1 MNSNESA
8 RLQQEFGWNGSTIA
22 IPRNR
27 STQIST
33 YGCKKL
39 CGTGPDYYGWDQ
51 ASSTITTWV
60 LPVIGVLL
68 QAPLISNAFWET
80 CFSIARWCGSPI
92 ASLTYILWN
101 IKISGKC
108 ALMADMAAAYDNV
121 DTDEKR
127 ESDFASMRDSLY
139 LLSTMNQYSINPDV
153 LRTNRHDSKP
163 AEGLLRMVL
172 FSKDLRLLK
181 RQRTAYELEP
191 PDELNTMRQKLAQQL
206 RESRRKGVV
215 PVFISTL
222 WFLFAMA
229 ISIQSSFGEM
239 GKNVI
244 AHDLALGCLLAWL
257 PVLILCSI
265 VDRNP
270 VSADDSRKKLNRLVD
285 HVRKSIMDA
294 QVRSMFVNTID
305 AVEERSEMRRRIEEV
320 SLQCLAMDRKHFFES
335 FAGQGRKRWHY
346 GAAHPIL
353 CDIEDAYV
361 AGHGRHWL
369 QNEARARTFLVLGKR
384 TGGLDWL
391 DYREF
396 WQIAAATMCVC
407 ATILGAWILS
417 FNTPTVG
424 LGCRSGGYTVF
435 AVTAVFLLFTE
446 MLLNL
451 SKALLKRQRSFQE
464 KLKNLTPQERW
475 EYLFFRPLELGN
487 TSWLLYR
494 ALSQT
499 FGVDNTCDC
508 MSSIWAG
515 GGGYIDFTQWNT
527 ANSKYVRKSW
537 IAGTTIS
544 VTAMSIAMAYIVLEY
559 CLQSHLSTADP
570 KDAALGLQRVRRF
583 RRLTYPARWL
593 LYRFDGAAYAI
604 EVVVATKLKD
614 LGIFSSTYEI
624 RPMGLKWSKNPPR
637 ILPESYATQAR
648 QPNRARAGS
657 SSPLMRPVSE
667 DGSSALVL
675 QPAHFPDSLH
685 ASHGTT
691 ILSGDGRDQH
701 LSPEGVWRLSFDV
714 QASRNASPRRSVDGL
729 SSLTPGLV

>member
-1 MNSNESA
+1 
-8 RLQQEFGWNGSTIA
+8 
-22 IPRNR
+22 
-27 STQIST
+27 
-33 YGCKKL
+33 
-39 CGTGPDYYGWDQ
+39 
-51 ASSTITTWV
+51 
-60 LPVIGVLL
+60 
-68 QAPLISNAFWET
+68 
-80 CFSIARWCGSPI
+80 
-92 ASLTYILWN
+92 
-101 IKISGKC
+101 
-108 ALMADMAAAYDNV
+108 MAAPYDNV
-121 DTDEKR
+121 DADEKR

-181 RQRTAYELEP
+181 RQRIAYELEHDQPVASEPRIFAEHELQVLDRTETDARLEP

-206 RESRRKGVV
+206 RETRRKGVV
-215 PVFISTL
+215 PVFVSTL

-229 ISIQSSFGEM
+229 ISIQSSFGEI

-285 HVRKSIMDA
+285 HVRKSVMDA
-294 QVRSMFVNTID
+294 QVRSMFLNTID

-320 SLQCLAMDRKHFFES
+320 SAQCLAMDRKHFFES

-361 AGHGRHWL
+361 AAHGRHWL
-369 QNEARARTFLVLGKR
+369 QNEALARTFLVLGKR

-391 DYREF
+391 DYKEF
-396 WQIAAATMCVC
+396 WQIAAATMCVF

-435 AVTAVFLLFTE
+435 AVAAMALLIAE
-446 MLLNL
+446 MLLWWVFDARKHELHDFQRRATLNPNIAMNAARILRLWSIWSALWSKVERKLSGGLSLVSRILLPRNL
-451 SKALLKRQRSFQE
+451 ATELLKRLRGFRG
-464 KLKNLTPQERW
+464 KLKNLTPQESW
-475 EYLFFRPLELGN
+475 EYFFFRPLELGN
-487 TSWLLYR
+487 TTWLLYR
-494 ALSQT
+494 ALAQT
-499 FGVDNTCDC
+499 FGADNTCDC

-527 ANSKYVRKSW
+527 ANSKYVRTSW

-544 VTAMSIAMAYIVLEY
+544 VTVMSIAMAYIVLEY
-559 CLQSHLSTADP
+559 CLQSHLSTGDP
-570 KDAALGLQRVRRF
+570 KNAALGLQRVRRF
-583 RRLTYPARWL
+583 RRLAYPARWL
-593 LYRFDGAAYAI
+593 LYRLGGGAHAM
-604 EVVVATKLKD
+604 EVVVAKKFKD
-614 LGIFSSTYEI
+614 WGIVSSAYEI
-624 RPMGLKWSKNPPR
+624 RPVGLRWSRNPPR
-637 ILPESYATQAR
+637 LLPERHEMPTR
-648 QPNRARAGS
+648 RPNRARAGS
-657 SSPLMRPVSE
+657 SSPLMTAMSE
-667 DGSSALVL
+667 DGSPEPIQ
-675 QPAHFPDSLH
+675 QPAYIANPLRS
-685 ASHGTT
+685 SHERTM
-691 ILSGDGRDQH
+691 SSSDGQGGY
-701 LSPEGVWRLSFDV
+701 LSPDGVWRLSFDV
-714 QASRNASPRRSVDGL
+714 QVSRDASPRQSVNGSSSPATGL
-729 SSLTPGLV
+729 A

>member
-1 MNSNESA
+1 
-8 RLQQEFGWNGSTIA
+8 
-22 IPRNR
+22 
-27 STQIST
+27 
-33 YGCKKL
+33 
-39 CGTGPDYYGWDQ
+39 
-51 ASSTITTWV
+51 
-60 LPVIGVLL
+60 
-68 QAPLISNAFWET
+68 
-80 CFSIARWCGSPI
+80 
-92 ASLTYILWN
+92 
-101 IKISGKC
+101 
-108 ALMADMAAAYDNV
+108 MAAAYDNV

-181 RQRTAYELEP
+181 RQRTAYELEHDQPVASEPSTFAEHELQVLDRSETDARLEP

-446 MLLNL
+446 MLLWWAFDARKHELHDFQRRATLNPNIATNTARIIRLWSLWSALWSKVEQKLSWDLSSVIRILLPRNL